1 MARTVPARA
10 EVRNVSQVTTPE
22 AGLGRQTAG
31 AVLWTTAQ
39 RWVARLGGFATV
51 AILARLLA
59 PREFGTVAVATTMLP
74 IAYLLS
80 DMGFST
86 YIVQVKDLRSR
97 MLSSA
102 FWFSTAI
109 GTLLTGALMAAAP
122 LLAALYHVPD
132 AGAVVRGLAPT
143 VLIVS
148 VTAVPTALLRRRMR
162 FRALAVQSFAGSTAG
177 QIIAITLALLGFGV
191 WALVLQTLAFQV
203 VCSVF
208 AWIAARWYPTLRFSR
223 EDFRTVAS
231 FGVKVASNDLI
242 GVLREWAVNAIIAV
256 NFGAVGL
263 GYISVAQRLVQ
274 VSQDVTASA
283 VLPVSTVMFAKV
295 QDNAE
300 RLRSAYLRSQ
310 GLFCAVIVTVMVL
323 VMIGSPTLVPLLF
336 GDQWGPSVP
345 LAQVLACVGI
355 LIMGAMLDQAL
366 FYGVGQ
372 PGRWFLYGLVIDV
385 ATLAAA
391 AISAPHGLV
400 TYCLGFLAVA
410 VCATVVRWPLVARLV
425 EVPWWRVALILGRAA
440 LSGALAAGAGLAA
453 ARVSGSFPPI
463 ITLSIVGL
471 AVVSVQVASMRLFMR
486 SELQEGVELA
496 RSQLLR
502 FQNSHADA
510 EVQAKPAAAERVAP

>member
-1 MARTVPARA
+1 MARAVPARA

-22 AGLGRQTAG
+22 AGLGRQTAS

-39 RWVARLGGFATV
+39 RWVARLGGLATV

-59 PREFGTVAVATTMLP
+59 PREFGTVAVATTILP

-86 YIVQVKDLRSR
+86 YIVQVKDLRTR

-102 FWFSTAI
+102 FWFSTAV
-109 GTLLTGALMAAAP
+109 GTLLTGTLIAAAP
-122 LLAALYHVPD
+122 LFATLYRVPD
-132 AGAVVRGLAPT
+132 AAAVVRGLAPT

-148 VTAVPTALLRRRMR
+148 VSAVPTALLRRRMR

-177 QIIAITLALLGFGV
+177 QVIAITLAVLGFGV
-191 WALVLQTLAFQV
+191 WALVVQTLAFQV
-203 VCSVF
+203 VCSAF
-208 AWIAARWYPTLRFSR
+208 AWVAARWYPRLSFSR
-223 EDFRTVAS
+223 EDFRAVAS
-231 FGVKVASNDLI
+231 FGVKVATNDLI

-263 GYISVAQRLVQ
+263 GYINVAQRLVQ
-274 VSQDVTASA
+274 VAQDVTASA

-295 QDNAE
+295 QDNTD

-310 GLFCAVIVTVMVL
+310 GLFSAVIVTVMV
-323 VMIGSPTLVPLLF
+323 VVVIGTPTLLPLLF
-336 GDQWGPSVP
+336 GRQWGASVP

-372 PGRWFLYGLVIDV
+372 PGRWFLYGLVIDI

-400 TYCLGFLAVA
+400 AYCLGFLAVA
-410 VCATVVRWPLVARLV
+410 ACATAVRWPLVAKLV
-425 EVPWWRVALILGRAA
+425 RARWWQVGLIFARAA
-440 LSGALAAGAGLAA
+440 LCGALAAGVGLVASSL
-453 ARVSGSFPPI
+453 SGSFPSL
-463 ITLSIVGL
+463 ITLAIVGV
-471 AVVSVQVASMRLFMR
+471 AVVVVQVASMRLFMR
-486 SELQEGVELA
+486 SELQEGVKLA
-496 RSQLLR
+496 RSQLHRLQKSR
-502 FQNSHADA
+502 SGAAVDA
-510 EVQAKPAAAERVAP
+510 APVMSGKVVQ